1 MSSMLTSINQ
11 YGSESI
17 LENLQIA
24 LKEQLSEDDSD
35 EDEKI
40 TWRTMARDIKTHGR
54 NFRSAKSL
62 TDIHQLDEED
72 EESHGHCSC
81 DDEDEEQFTK
91 LKKYNTEI

>member
-24 LKEQLSEDDSD
+24 MKEQLSDEDSE

-40 TWRTMARDIKTHGR
+40 TWKTMVREIQTRGR
-54 NFRSAKSL
+54 NFRSTKTL

-72 EESHGHCSC
+72 EEDSQGSCSY
-81 DDEDEEQFTK
+81 EHDEEKFDK
-91 LKKYNTEI
+91 LKKYKTEI